1 VRVKVVPLAQF
12 LASAFLLG
20 GCVALGW
27 KFGPGR
33 SSTNK
38 DLFVEPPVVVH
49 RDEQFF
55 LAWTQGTN
63 PFFFQPD
70 YKAMDGRLVFALG
83 ATTSSGSL
91 AGRYREMKIEG
102 DVNIRAL
109 QRGGAYWWEPTP
121 EPDGSFV
128 PLKMV
133 KR

>member
-1 VRVKVVPLAQF
+1 MVF
-12 LASAFLLG
+12 LASAFLVG

-33 SSTNK
+33 SSTSK
-38 DLFVEPPVVVH
+38 DLFSKPPVVVQ

-91 AGRYREMKIEG
+91 AGRYREMKIVADKMG
-102 DVNIRAL
+102 RASC
-109 QRGGAYWWEPTP
+109 RERV
-121 EPDGSFV
+121 FRV
-128 PLKMV
+128 V
-133 KR
+133 

>member
-1 VRVKVVPLAQF
+1 MRSVLSSLLLAA
-12 LASAFLLG
+12 LVLLG

-27 KFGPGR
+27 TFGPGR

-38 DLFVEPPVVVH
+38 DLFAEPPVVVH
-49 RDEQFF
+49 REEQFF
-55 LAWTQGTN
+55 LAWTQGTS

-83 ATTSSGSL
+83 ATSSSGSL

-102 DVNIRAL
+102 DGNLRAL
-109 QRGGAYWWEPTP
+109 QRGGAYWWERHP
-121 EPDGSFV
+121 EPEGSFV
-128 PLKMV
+128 PLKVV